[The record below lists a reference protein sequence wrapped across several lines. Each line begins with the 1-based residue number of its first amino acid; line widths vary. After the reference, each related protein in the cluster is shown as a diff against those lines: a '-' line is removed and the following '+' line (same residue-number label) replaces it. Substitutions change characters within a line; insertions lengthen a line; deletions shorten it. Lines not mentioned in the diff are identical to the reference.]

1 MSTVCIIIRSA
12 PGADPEALEMA
23 MALAAFEHKV
33 SLIFQGAGI
42 FWLLKAQEPRKA
54 GGKSPAKYIS
64 ALPMYDCDALCYIED
79 DLQALNL
86 QPSLLS
92 NLATPVSASDV
103 PELLNNAQHCLS
115 F

>member
-12 PGADPEALEMA
+12 PAVDPEALEMA

-42 FWLLKAQEPRKA
+42 FWLLNAQEPRKT
-54 GGKSPAKYIS
+54 GGKSPAKFIS
-64 ALPMYDCDALCYIED
+64 ALPMYDCGALFYAEED
-79 DLQALNL
+79 LLAFNL
-86 QPSLLS
+86 QPSHLS
-92 NLATPVSASDV
+92 PLATPLSAG
-103 PELLNNAQHCLS
+103 ELPDLIRNTQHCLS